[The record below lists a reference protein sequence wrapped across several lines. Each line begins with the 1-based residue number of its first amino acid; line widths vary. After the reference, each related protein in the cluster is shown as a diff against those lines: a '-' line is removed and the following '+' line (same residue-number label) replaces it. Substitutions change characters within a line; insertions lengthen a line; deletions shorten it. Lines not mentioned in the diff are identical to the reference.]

1 MTDLAGLDLLG
12 NLTPQTI
19 NLIIAMNPQFASMAP
34 HAIPMTFLYISSTME
49 PAHVT
54 PDMYV
59 RPTHTYAT
67 APRDLDILLLG
78 GPNPATVHEESLV
91 FLKEASKQTKVI
103 LTTCTG
109 GMWLARSGVLEGKK
123 ATTNRVMLGM
133 AQKMFPGTEWVDRR
147 WVVDEGWF
155 DGAEIWTA
163 GGAGCGEFSSFFLL
177 LKYGLRSMCVN
188 CDAGIDM
195 FIEYTYQNFDK
206 KMVEF
211 GCVGLDFDFEGRS
224 EFYKGALPDM
234 TMA

>member
-1 MTDLAGLDLLG
+1 MCPTKTPIRVGVLYEETQMTDLAGLDLLG

-19 NLIIAMNPQFASMAP
+19 NLIAAMNPQFASMVP
-34 HAIPMTFLYISSTME
+34 HAIPMDFLYISSSMDS
-49 PAHVT
+49 AHVT

-78 GPNPATVHEESLV
+78 GPNPATVKEESLS

-109 GMWLARSGVLEGKK
+109 AMWLARSGVLEGKR
-123 ATTNRVMLGM
+123 ATTNRVMLDV
-133 AQKMFPGTEWVDRR
+133 ASKMFPGTEWVDRR
-147 WVVDEGWF
+147 WVVDRGCF

-163 GGAGCGEFSSFFLL
+163 GGAGCGESSQN
-177 LKYGLRSMCVN
+177 VN
-188 CDAGIDM
+188 L
-195 FIEYTYQNFDK
+195 IELNFDK

-211 GCVGLDFDFEGRS
+211 GCVGLDFDYEGRS
-224 EFYKGALPDM
+224 EFYKGKLPDM
-234 TMA
+234 IVS

>member
-1 MTDLAGLDLLG
+1 MSSIRTPIRVGVLYEGTQMTDLAGLDLLG

-34 HAIPMTFLYISSTME
+34 HAIPMSFLYISSTMD
-49 PAHVT
+49 PAQVT

-78 GPNPATVHEESLV
+78 GPNPATVHEDSLV

-147 WVVDEGWF
+147 WVVGEGWF

-163 GGAGCGEFSSFFLL
+163 GGAGC
-177 LKYGLRSMCVN
+177 
-188 CDAGIDM
+188 GIDM